1 MEPPG
6 WQDKGLVAHS
16 TCLCWES
23 RAEPS
28 LEVSSCTVTGAPAG
42 SEGLADTLLQ
52 HPQGKS
58 QTTLD
63 CATQCSCELGSLLP
77 GQVSYSSAVPAARLG
92 KAMSRDPEGTG
103 RKVER

>member
-6 WQDKGLVAHS
+6 WQDKGLVADYS
-16 TCLCWES
+16 CLCWEN

-28 LEVSSCTVTGAPAG
+28 PEVSSCIITGAPAG

-52 HPQGKS
+52 HPKGKS

-63 CATQCSCELGSLLP
+63 CATQLLLWS
-77 GQVSYSSAVPAARLG
+77 GLAAARPGHLQ
-92 KAMSRDPEGTG
+92 P
-103 RKVER
+103 V